1 VSAGFVSEN
10 GADNR
15 GLTETSPPS
24 QAEVREALLQRIT
37 SELQPSIFSQTL
49 GRSEELRGPSGI
61 RHACVPGC
69 NPRGA
74 VSARH
79 DLRQQPDIFHR
90 AAAAHVAGGARR
102 QLLLGISGFQIILD
116 KAYVLRY
123 GRATHILENKS
134 HHIWIRTTFQLAGR
148 C

>member
-1 VSAGFVSEN
+1 MGPTIAVC
-10 GADNR
+10 
-15 GLTETSPPS
+15 TETPPPS

-37 SELQPSIFSQTL
+37 SGLQPSIFSQTL
-49 GRSEELRGPSGI
+49 GRSEELQGPSGI
-61 RHACVPGC
+61 RRACVPGC

-90 AAAAHVAGGARR
+90 AAAGHVARARR

-123 GRATHILENKS
+123 VPATHILEIKG